1 MFVCTCD
8 NLLLLLTIYYLT
20 KIFACGNNAN
30 NSKNEDNYEY
40 KLIWERNGKWG
51 GNKQK
56 QESAQKQLAGAW
68 QVNSAESLSSEKQL
82 ISSFVP

>member
-1 MFVCTCD
+1 M
-8 NLLLLLTIYYLT
+8 
-20 KIFACGNNAN
+20 G
-30 NSKNEDNYEY
+30 EY
-40 KLIWERNGKWG
+40 GKWG

-56 QESAQKQLAGAW
+56 QESAQKQLEGAW